1 MIGLTEAVIGAALWL
16 LYSGSK
22 KKPATPEKPKTQQT
36 KPAEVKWPTAEPVET
51 REGWPP
57 GKEPTVFDLQSKE
70 ASDVAR
76 ARAAATAKHDAQAL
90 LAIRQRERAR
100 QKALQDYA
108 AQRKAY
114 EASQK

>member
-16 LYSGSK
+16 LYSGNK
-22 KKPATPEKPKTQQT
+22 KKPASPEKPKTQQT

-70 ASDVAR
+70 AADAAR
-76 ARAAATAKHDAQAL
+76 AKVIAKNDPAAL